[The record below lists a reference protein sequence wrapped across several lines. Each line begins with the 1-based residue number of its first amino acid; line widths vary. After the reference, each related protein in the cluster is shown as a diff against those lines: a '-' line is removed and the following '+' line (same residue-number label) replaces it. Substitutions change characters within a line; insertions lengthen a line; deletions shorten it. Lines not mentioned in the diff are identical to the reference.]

1 MKLTSLYVHNFKGY
15 REHQFDLQGK
25 STVLFGVNGAGKS
38 TVLTAINYLMW
49 PVLNRLSN
57 TQGTAFRSLNAESV
71 HAGFGMMNLGA
82 DFSLAGETLSLRK
95 DYIKAKPG
103 KAPRVIPYKN
113 LYDTFV
119 EKFTATYLSEG
130 SENNMPIFVNYGTN
144 RSVLDIPLRIRT
156 NHEFSQLTALERAS
170 ENELDFRSFF
180 EWFRNQEDIEKETKK
195 ETKNFDYE
203 DVSLGC
209 VRTAVCS
216 MLDNVSD
223 LKVKRSPLRMTVK
236 KNGLEMRVDNL
247 SDGEKCTLALFGDL
261 ARRIALAN
269 PSRNNPLEGEGIV
282 LIDEIEL
289 HMHPSWQRKIL
300 GALKSTFPNIQFII
314 TTHSPQVI
322 SEVDDSYNLFGL
334 KQENDDVTVKP
345 YNVHGWDTNGILHS
359 VMHTTERP
367 ENVVRAFEA
376 FDSAIECNLE
386 EASKILQYLKETVDP
401 NDPKLTECEVRF
413 DLENR

>member
-180 EWFRNQEDIEKETKK
+180 EWFRNQEDIENETKT
-195 ETKNFDYE
+195 ETKNFDYV

-216 MLDNVSD
+216 MLNNVSD

-261 ARRIALAN
+261 ARRIALAW
-269 PSRNNPLEGEGIV
+269 L
-282 LIDEIEL
+282 
-289 HMHPSWQRKIL
+289 
-300 GALKSTFPNIQFII
+300 
-314 TTHSPQVI
+314 
-322 SEVDDSYNLFGL
+322 
-334 KQENDDVTVKP
+334 
-345 YNVHGWDTNGILHS
+345 
-359 VMHTTERP
+359 
-367 ENVVRAFEA
+367 
-376 FDSAIECNLE
+376 
-386 EASKILQYLKETVDP
+386 
-401 NDPKLTECEVRF
+401 
-413 DLENR
+413 

>member
-1 MKLTSLYVHNFKGY
+1 MKSKT
-15 REHQFDLQGK
+15 
-25 STVLFGVNGAGKS
+25 
-38 TVLTAINYLMW
+38 
-49 PVLNRLSN
+49 
-57 TQGTAFRSLNAESV
+57 
-71 HAGFGMMNLGA
+71 
-82 DFSLAGETLSLRK
+82 
-95 DYIKAKPG
+95 
-103 KAPRVIPYKN
+103 
-113 LYDTFV
+113 
-119 EKFTATYLSEG
+119 
-130 SENNMPIFVNYGTN
+130 
-144 RSVLDIPLRIRT
+144 
-156 NHEFSQLTALERAS
+156 
-170 ENELDFRSFF
+170 
-180 EWFRNQEDIEKETKK
+180 

-269 PSRNNPLEGEGIV
+269 PSRSNPLEGEGIV

-334 KQENDDVTVKP
+334 KQENDDVIVKP